1 MLNERADLELITYP
15 DVDILQITATG
26 NEPDWTPADQ
36 NPQDG
41 ITFAGDGIVGRNL
54 TNGRPYGSDYYT
66 DILGQTTYNNQ
77 TLARLKAVVDQIF
90 HRSRKTIITAYN
102 TTEETLSITGET
114 PVVVNLTDSETMGD
128 SERLVFDA
136 TNNWVYDQYGGQF
149 RLTAQVSF
157 DTNGNRHLAFVIAV
171 NGLFTSAQAHE
182 YHSSG
187 SLNLTT
193 IVNLSAEDKV
203 QILAYDEEGGFEI
216 IDMHLAYLTLEL
228 L

>member
-1 MLNERADLELITYP
+1 
-15 DVDILQITATG
+15 
-26 NEPDWTPADQ
+26 
-36 NPQDG
+36 
-41 ITFAGDGIVGRNL
+41 
-54 TNGRPYGSDYYT
+54 
-66 DILGQTTYNNQ
+66 
-77 TLARLKAVVDQIF
+77 LKAVVDQIF
-90 HRSRKTIITAYN
+90 HRSRKTIMTAYN

-149 RLTAQVSF
+149 RLTAQISF
-157 DTNGNRHLAFVIAV
+157 DTSGNRHLAFVIAV

-203 QILAYDEEGGFEI
+203 QILAFDEEGGSEI